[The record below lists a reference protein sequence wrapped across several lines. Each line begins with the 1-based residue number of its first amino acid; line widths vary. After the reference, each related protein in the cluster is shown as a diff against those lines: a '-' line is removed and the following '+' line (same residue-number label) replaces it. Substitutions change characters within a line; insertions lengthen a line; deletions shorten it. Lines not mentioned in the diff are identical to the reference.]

1 MDIRITFYIR
11 QGGLIMSLIKAGN
24 DSGGRDAINRLIKAY
39 NFSSR
44 QQLCEHLEVSKSTM
58 ANRYLRD
65 SFPAEWVIQCA
76 LETGASLLWLAT
88 GQGDMYAC
96 ENEETNLKNEPPVT
110 VRPLSKIV
118 APSIKRVE
126 LKNGELQA
134 SDEILLDSSLL
145 DGDSS
150 NALFVK
156 TANNSFVVD
165 TSVKQVSNGFWLVDM
180 DGVKS
185 IVKIARIPGNKIV
198 VNQDDTSFE
207 CSVDDV
213 EVVGR
218 AVKVIKNL

>member
-1 MDIRITFYIR
+1 
-11 QGGLIMSLIKAGN
+11 MSLIKAGN

-44 QQLCEHLEVSKSTM
+44 QQLCEHLSVSKSTM

-76 LETGASLLWLAT
+76 LETGISLLWLAT
-88 GQGDMYAC
+88 GQGDMYTGNSD
-96 ENEETNLKNEPPVT
+96 EKIPKNETFVT

-118 APSIKRVE
+118 APSIKHVE
-126 LKNGELQA
+126 LKNGELQ
-134 SDEILLDSSLL
+134 SDDEILLDSRLL

-150 NALFVK
+150 NSLFVK
-156 TANNSFVVD
+156 TATESFVVD
-165 TSVKQVSNGFWLVDM
+165 TSVKQISNGYWLVDI

-185 IVKIARIPGNKIV
+185 IVKIARVPGNKIV
-198 VNQDDTSFE
+198 VHQDEASYE

-213 EVVGR
+213 EAIGR
-218 AVKVIKNL
+218 AVKVIKSL

>member
-1 MDIRITFYIR
+1 
-11 QGGLIMSLIKAGN
+11 
-24 DSGGRDAINRLIKAY
+24 
-39 NFSSR
+39 
-44 QQLCEHLEVSKSTM
+44 M

-126 LKNGELQA
+126 LKNGELQP

>member
-1 MDIRITFYIR
+1 
-11 QGGLIMSLIKAGN
+11 MSLIKAGN

-96 ENEETNLKNEPPVT
+96 ENEETNLKSEPPVT
-110 VRPLSKIV
+110 VRTLSKIV

-126 LKNGELQA
+126 LKNGELQP

-156 TANNSFVVD
+156 
-165 TSVKQVSNGFWLVDM
+165 KVSNGFWLVDM